1 MSNLGQNWRTGAGT
15 HVNGMAANPTLL
27 CIHRDPAQLRVLQ
40 ENGYDLLTACNGHE
54 GLRLFRSRPVDAIV
68 LEYNLGLLDGAVIA
82 SEIKQVRPTIP
93 IVMVAEHSDLPYG
106 ALQSVDVLVSTS
118 DPPHFLWAAVHFLL
132 TVKPAQHR
140 EGKFGE
146 RIPDLLHRSGRSSER
161 GNRRPALSADKLK
174 TDEKDAPFSPKIWK
188 SIRNGTIQF

>member
-1 MSNLGQNWRTGAGT
+1 M
-15 HVNGMAANPTLL
+15 GMAANPTLL

-40 ENGYDLLTACNGHE
+40 ENGYDLLTAANGND

-68 LEYNLGLLDGAVIA
+68 LEYNLGLLDGSVIA
-82 SEIKQVRPTIP
+82 TEIKQVRPTIP
-93 IVMVAEHSDLPYG
+93 IVMVAEHSDLPDG

-132 TVKPAQHR
+132 TVKPTQH
-140 EGKFGE
+140 GPGNFGE
-146 RIPDLLHRSGRSSER
+146 QLPALLYRSGRLRRSERSSEPGNRGPGSLSNLPTERVSSER
-161 GNRRPALSADKLK
+161 LRTEERD
-174 TDEKDAPFSPKIWK
+174 TPFSPKVWK